1 MEPAVD
7 SSQPA
12 APRVNWFSPTWL
24 PLVVWGIGQVFR
36 DRWNSTALCFYL
48 PTILVAAWY
57 ALAVVVSWLRGNKPR
72 QRAYG
77 AAFGLTL
84 GVVLFVENQW
94 QEPITEPLTSEPLL
108 AMHWNVNAGAGN
120 WGGVLE
126 EGIAIDADLVVV
138 TEPAYRLSPA
148 DVPQYTL
155 LKFDRISE
163 FAIAAKGEL
172 TSPRSLQHDR
182 HLDVAIV
189 EWQSRQGPLKVMLC
203 DIKSYLRNNRH
214 RALGIVHQHIEREQP
229 DLVLGDFNAPRR
241 SWRLAYLPTGYEHA
255 YHAAGA
261 GWSGTWPYP
270 LWLYSL
276 DHILCS
282 ERIVPLRYDLIS
294 APPSDHARQ
303 EFSFDVRR
311 E

>member
-7 SSQPA
+7 SAAQGS

-24 PLVVWGIGQVFR
+24 PLVVWGVGQIFR
-36 DRWNSTALCFYL
+36 DRWNSTAICFYL
-48 PTILVAAWY
+48 PTILVSAWY
-57 ALAVVVSWLRGNKPR
+57 LLAVVVASVRGNRPR
-72 QRAYG
+72 RRAY
-77 AAFGLTL
+77 ATALALTL
-84 GVVLFVENQW
+84 GVVLFLENQW
-94 QEPITEPLTSEPLL
+94 QEPATEPITEEPLL
-108 AMHWNVNAGAGN
+108 AMHWNVNAGAGD

-126 EGIAIDADLVVV
+126 EGIAIDADLVVI

-148 DVPQYTL
+148 DVPQYQL
-155 LKFDRISE
+155 MKFDE
-163 FAIAAKGEL
+163 FAIVAKGEL
-172 TSPRSLQHDR
+172 SGTRSLENDR

-189 EWQSRQGPLKVMLC
+189 DWQSRQGPLKVMLC
-203 DIKSYLRNNRH
+203 DIKSYLRNSRH
-214 RALGIVHQHIEREQP
+214 RALGIIHQHLEREQP

-241 SWRLAYLPTGYEHA
+241 SWRLAYLPTGYQHA

-276 DHILCS
+276 DHILCG

-303 EFSFDVRR
+303 EFSFDVRK